1 MGNFG
6 CVVSEE
12 IYLVSMV
19 NIVVFLQ
26 RVFHDVAAAVVVA
39 AAAAHV
45 AVLHRHAGLLLLLL
59 LLLLLHGQVVL
70 VGGPGH
76 RTKSLSW
83 KINNKKRIESISD
96 P

>member
-1 MGNFG
+1 
-6 CVVSEE
+6 
-12 IYLVSMV
+12 MV

-39 AAAAHV
+39 AAAAAHV
-45 AVLHRHAGLLLLLL
+45 AVLHRHAWLLLLL

-83 KINNKKRIESISD
+83 KILIKKESNQFRIRNIFFL
-96 P
+96 

>member
-1 MGNFG
+1 
-6 CVVSEE
+6 
-12 IYLVSMV
+12 MV

-59 LLLLLHGQVVL
+59 LLLLHGQVVL

-83 KINNKKRIESISD
+83 KIIIIKRIESISD